1 MSVKELLRM
10 FSIIIVDWGC
20 LQAREIP
27 AFMAEH
33 DHRDGHIDL
42 PPVIGPAV
50 S

>member
-10 FSIIIVDWGC
+10 FSIIIVDWGW

-33 DHRDGHIDL
+33 GHRDGHID
-42 PPVIGPAV
+42 PPQ
-50 S
+50 